1 MRVRAKVV
9 PNQKYSGYYN
19 HKRRVAGE
27 IFDLIP
33 LARVTKEGKRI
44 VFTPEQQ
51 LACSKW
57 VERVDKV
64 QEVQEPID
72 QQVPEIV
79 GDDVI

>member
-27 IFDLIP
+27 IFDLVP
-33 LARVTKEGKRI
+33 LARINKEGKRI

-51 LACSKW
+51 LESTKW
-57 VERVDKV
+57 FERVDKV
-64 QEVQEPID
+64 PEESKLID
-72 QQVPEIV
+72 QPDPEV
-79 GDDVI
+79 LGDDVI

>member
-1 MRVRAKVV
+1 MRVRAKEV

-27 IFDLIP
+27 IFELVN
-33 LARVTKEGKRI
+33 LSRVTKEGKRI

-51 LACSKW
+51 LASTRW
-57 VERVDKV
+57 FERAEKAPA
-64 QEVQEPID
+64 VQEPIE
-72 QQVPEIV
+72 QPAPEII

>member
-27 IFDLIP
+27 IFDLVP

-44 VFTPEQQ
+44 AFTTEQQ
-51 LACSKW
+51 LACTKW
-57 VERVDKV
+57 VERVGAAP
-64 QEVQEPID
+64 EVQEPNE
-72 QQVPEIV
+72 QLVPEII